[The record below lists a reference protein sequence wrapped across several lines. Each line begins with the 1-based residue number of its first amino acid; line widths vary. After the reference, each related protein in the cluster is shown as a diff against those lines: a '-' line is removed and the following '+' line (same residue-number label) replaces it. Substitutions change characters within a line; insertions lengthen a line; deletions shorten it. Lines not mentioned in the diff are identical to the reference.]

1 MEQIQTQKQDQISSS
16 KPQPRLEFRASCDP
30 CAASKVRCTKEQR
43 GCSRCVQNGLK
54 CVYGRSRRKGKPPSK
69 KFTFVQSSFRD
80 SQVSPPAPIF
90 PQTSPVVPAPSPS
103 WASGQYP
110 SNHQSNYNYD
120 CPWSRSPMFPMASD
134 QDQTLNNVMPRGWE
148 RRTVNSLDPHQ
159 SLLENSVPPMS
170 ANSGYMSKHNPSG
183 ANSMAADSGDFGS
196 LSRKTVPGDKSNSS
210 YDDGG
215 DDDDE
220 SDEEREELEDV
231 NEDRHEPCI
240 AVACRLL
247 SSLSRF
253 RHCDCR
259 NGHPSNDRSVSN
271 SRDQCKPL
279 TLEEKAPPSD
289 TIFCMTQSATEDASR
304 LLSCTGSV
312 CAQDTSTLLVLGAVL
327 SKILTWYQALYQ
339 SEIGRHISCPPVESH
354 HSNSSRTDT
363 QPGLSS
369 LVDGTADSL
378 YDVPLTI
385 PLSVGNLNIPHATKV
400 KMKAQLLLCQ
410 LQSLYLVCQALDR
423 RAQGAEN
430 LREEGRTNQG
440 SNAQLLEQV
449 DELQR
454 ILTLV
459 CTQPSTT

>member
-1 MEQIQTQKQDQISSS
+1 MSSS
-16 KPQPRLEFRASCDP
+16 KPQARLEFRASCDS

-43 GCSRCVQNGLK
+43 GCSRCVQNSLK

-80 SQVSPPAPIF
+80 AQVSPPAPMF
-90 PQTSPVVPAPSPS
+90 PRTSPVVPAPSPS
-103 WASGQYP
+103 WAPGQYP

-134 QDQTLNNVMPRGWE
+134 QDQTLNNVMPTGWE
-148 RRTVNSLDPHQ
+148 RRTPSSLDPHQ
-159 SLLENSVPPMS
+159 SLPENSVPQVPI
-170 ANSGYMSKHNPSG
+170 NSGYMPSNNPSG
-183 ANSMAADSGDFGS
+183 ADNMAADSGDFGS
-196 LSRKTVPGDKSNSS
+196 LSRKTVPGDHSHSD
-210 YDDGG
+210 YDGG

-220 SDEEREELEDV
+220 RDEELEELEELEDV

-253 RHCDCR
+253 GPCDCR
-259 NGHPSNDRSVSN
+259 NEHTSNDGSVSN
-271 SRDQCKPL
+271 ARDKRKPL

-289 TIFCMTQSATEDASR
+289 IIFRMTQSATEDVSR
-304 LLSCTGSV
+304 LLNCTGSA

-339 SEIGRHISCPPVESH
+339 SEIGRQISCPPVKSH
-354 HSNSSRTDT
+354 HSNSNRTDD
-363 QPGLSS
+363 QPGLSR

-378 YDVPLTI
+378 YTVPLTI
-385 PLSVGNLNIPHATKV
+385 PLSVGNLNLPHATKT

-410 LQSLYLVCQALDR
+410 LQSLDSVCQALGR
-423 RAQGAEN
+423 RVQAAES
-430 LREEGRTNQG
+430 LRGEGGISQG

-459 CTQPSTT
+459 CTQPLTK